1 MERSQEYED
10 KLLEEFEGSWKDLA
24 GNAEGG
30 KDSTDFPTPA
40 SFRYRLQTS
49 FSLWYLLWPVC
60 MSDFFWNLQNRNKTQ
75 SFLNSKVKI
84 QKFSFKLQHRRKPF
98 SESPGLPSLNDSWAF
113 REISL
118 IFFFIVSNTCLNVN
132 RPLLLSYVRFL
143 AQCETWNNFKS
154 HVLALGLIF
163 YPFEVVAEIL

>member
-60 MSDFFWNLQNRNKTQ
+60 MSDFFWNLQSRNKTQ

-118 IFFFIVSNTCLNVN
+118 IFFFYCLQYM
-132 RPLLLSYVRFL
+132 PQCQQAFTTFL
-143 AQCETWNNFKS
+143 CEVPCSVWDMEQF
-154 HVLALGLIF
+154 
-163 YPFEVVAEIL
+163 